1 MNGEKNGRKR
11 KRKKWY
17 DRGKRDPFRIAN
29 RWPDGRAFVE
39 MLTRSDRTANGIKF
53 GLRERAIPI
62 PKVGRREE
70 SEEVKRRR
78 EEKRGE
84 NEGTEGEKKE
94 EGSGMTAA
102 AARRR
107 RRRGLFIHR
116 LTVLRDKP
124 WTTRSFSSQSLNCRF
139 VRTDEHVRRQT
150 CSTYDR

>member
-53 GLRERAIPI
+53 GLRERAIPF
-62 PKVGRREE
+62 PKWEGGKRA
-70 SEEVKRRR
+70 KRRR
-78 EEKRGE
+78 GEERKNEVKTRERKEKRK
-84 NEGTEGEKKE
+84 KKE
-94 EGSGMTAA
+94 AA
-102 AARRR
+102 WQRRR

>member
-1 MNGEKNGRKR
+1 MIRSWERVGQGTDSELQIDDQMDERSSK
-11 KRKKWY
+11 
-17 DRGKRDPFRIAN
+17 
-29 RWPDGRAFVE
+29 
-39 MLTRSDRTANGIKF
+39 MLTRSNRRPIKF
-53 GLRERAIPI
+53 GLRERASERAIPF
-62 PKVGRREE
+62 PTREGGRGG
-70 SEEVKRRR
+70 KRRR
-78 EEKRGE
+78 KEKRGE

-94 EGSGMTAA
+94 EGSGVTAA

-107 RRRGLFIHR
+107 RRRRCGLFIHR